1 MGWVIE
7 WAVKI
12 LNRSFALFSSSY
24 QNCGGVS
31 NCNVLNFLPLITASN
46 YFMLSFLPLICMTS
60 YFVLN

>member
-1 MGWVIE
+1 MGWVFE

-12 LNRSFALFSSSY
+12 SYRSFALFSSSY

-31 NCNVLNFLPLITASN
+31 NSYVLNFLPLITAIN
-46 YFMLSFLPLICMTS
+46 YFMLSFLPLICMIS